1 MDKSK
6 TPFSDKMKGRNK
18 EIILIDNDQVFTET
32 NRVADILNNY
42 FLDAVENLDTIPH
55 SSTLITESEGSGGIQ
70 PGQIDNIITS
80 YKDHPSI
87 LKIKE
92 HVKIKEKFSFSKP
105 TIEKVN
111 QILSSLN
118 SKKATVENDIPL
130 KVILATNALTTE
142 YITGIYHCTINK
154 KIFPV
159 SLKKADVIPSHKQFE
174 KTDKANYRPVSLLPA
189 ISKIYERDMSA
200 QISTYI
206 AENLSPYLFGFRKGH
221 SVEQCLMTMLEA
233 WKRALDRKKCVGAIL
248 TDLSKAF
255 DCLKHELIIAKLEA
269 YGFNHDALTLMYDYL
284 SNRSQRTKVKSA
296 YSSDREIKY
305 GVPQGSILGPL
316 LFNIHLNDIFFFVEV
331 SRIANW
337 ADDNTIYAVED
348 NIEKLLEILE
358 KDTNILIKW
367 FDFNEMKF

>member
-1 MDKSK
+1 M
-6 TPFSDKMKGRNK
+6 M
-18 EIILIDNDQVFTET
+18 
-32 NRVADILNNY
+32 
-42 FLDAVENLDTIPH
+42 
-55 SSTLITESEGSGGIQ
+55 GIQ

-80 YKDHPSI
+80 YKDHTSI

-105 TIEKVN
+105 TIENVYK
-111 QILSSLN
+111 ILSSLN

-130 KVILATNALTTE
+130 KAILATNALTTE
-142 YITGIYHCTINK
+142 YITGIYHCTIDK

-159 SLKKADVIPSHKQFE
+159 YLKKAVVIPSHKQFE
-174 KTDKANYRPVSLLPA
+174 ETDKANYRPVSLLPA

-255 DCLKHELIIAKLEA
+255 DCLKHEHIIAKLEA

-296 YSSDREIKY
+296 YSSEREIKY

-316 LFNIHLNDIFFFVEV
+316 LFNIHLMIYF
-331 SRIANW
+331 SLWKIRKLQIGLM
-337 ADDNTIYAVED
+337 TIQFM
-348 NIEKLLEILE
+348 L
-358 KDTNILIKW
+358 
-367 FDFNEMKF
+367 